1 MQNESAFADD
11 SSLSAIVI
19 LSFSLDCAS
28 FAPPGLASLLSSF
41 AALRLVRSGSRLLA
55 RRSSLTA
62 HSSQLIRDSKKR

>member
-19 LSFSLDCAS
+19 LSFSLDWCAS

-41 AALRLVRSGSRLLA
+41 AALRLVRSGLA
-55 RRSSLTA
+55 A
-62 HSSQLIRDSKKR
+62 F